1 MPALIDTTVR
11 LLSQEPLA
19 GRIPTAS
26 ILELVEVLDG
36 AGFAALEVSGGG
48 VFDSAVRRGVES
60 PWERIRAID
69 ARTSTALGMAL
80 RGRFLVGSQP
90 VGGDFVRRFVMT
102 AAENGISVFR
112 LHDPL
117 NDVSNL
123 REAGEAITSA
133 DREFDA
139 GLIYSPGPTGETET
153 LVEQAKKLPDLGAA
167 RILLHDPSGS
177 LEPHRSGEL
186 VAALNEA
193 SGLPVGIYCQGSGGS
208 ALAAALEA
216 ARAGADRIACTTY
229 PVALV
234 LHRVAA
240 ESLAQALSGL
250 GLDAG
255 IDVSVL
261 WRAAGL
267 VDEQIGDEP
276 VTPLAPR
283 IAVRAA
289 AHNLPAGLVAA
300 LDAHL
305 RAQATGDRLDE
316 VLGELERIRAEAGWP
331 PLAAPIGQ
339 ILGSQALIHV
349 LSASRYQVVV
359 DELRALYQG
368 SFGTPPAPFDP
379 TARRAIEL
387 LSADGAEPAP
397 VADLDEIRD
406 EARGLAASDE
416 ELLLLALFGEEAEG
430 LLHTV
435 RGRARGDEGL
445 VAGGVDQG
453 RAERIR
459 EIVRIVQESGVAE
472 IAIEEAGMRV
482 SVRRREEP
490 EAVSAPAPTPA
501 PSEPSEAD
509 LAALQA
515 PVEPTSDG
523 YVRVEAPMVGTF
535 YRAPSPGAPPFVE
548 EGSSVASGQTLC
560 ILEAMKLMNEIK
572 SELDGIVRKIHVA
585 NGDPVEFGQL
595 LFEIEPALGRP
606 LDAV

>member
-19 GRIPTAS
+19 GRVPTAS
-26 ILELVEVLDG
+26 ILELAEMLDG

-69 ARTSTALGMAL
+69 GRTSTPLGMAL

-102 AAENGISVFR
+102 AAENGISIFR

-167 RILLHDPSGS
+167 RILLHDPSGA

-186 VAALNEA
+186 VSALSEA

-216 ARAGADRIACTTY
+216 ARAGADRIACATY

-234 LHRVAA
+234 LHRVAGEGLA
-240 ESLAQALSGL
+240 EALKGL
-250 GLDAG
+250 GLDVD

-261 WRAAGL
+261 WKAAGL

-276 VTPLAPR
+276 VTPLAPHV
-283 IAVRAA
+283 AVRAA

-305 RAQATGDRLDE
+305 RAQSAGDRLDE

-349 LSASRYQVVV
+349 LSASRYEVVV
-359 DELRALYQG
+359 DELRALFQG
-368 SFGTPPAPFDP
+368 DFGTPPAEFDP
-379 TARRAIEL
+379 TASRAIEL
-387 LSADGAEPAP
+387 LAGDGGEQQPA
-397 VADLDEIRD
+397 ADLDEIRD

-430 LLHTV
+430 LLHAV

-445 VAGGVDQG
+445 VGGAVDQG

-459 EIVRIVQESGVAE
+459 EIVRIVQESGVGE

-490 EAVSAPAPTPA
+490 EPGAAPTAA

-509 LAALQA
+509 ITALQ
-515 PVEPTSDG
+515 PPTEPATDG
-523 YVRVEAPMVGTF
+523 AVLIEAPMVGTF

-548 EGSSVASGQTLC
+548 EGGSVASGQTLC

-572 SELDGIVRKIHVA
+572 SDLDGIVRKIHVA

-595 LFEIEPALGRP
+595 LFEIEPVLARP